1 MIHQE
6 PSSPPTRTSQL
17 LLAAILAG
25 GLFAASPTPPRSGAS
40 GTSPTEVAAMVAK
53 AERLMAEGTWPQAA
67 RAWSKVET
75 ADPGLAEAAYNRGV
89 AEYRSGELAAAADA
103 FRRAAEVGDAD
114 LAAQAMYNEGTARY
128 ADAVK
133 RLSTEG
139 GESAPSPSPSPSP
152 SGDPETPTDPLEDA
166 MERVGRSLD
175 HFRDAI
181 DADPGNLDARAN
193 AELAHRLLQRLQEI
207 QESSQDDQ
215 SQPGEES
222 QDDQQQPG
230 EESQDDQQQPGEQS
244 PDDQQQPGEQSQ
256 DDQQQPGEQS
266 QDDQQQPGEQSQDD
280 QKQPGE
286 QSQDDQQQPGEQSQD
301 DQQQGGSA
309 QDQPTEGGEAAE
321 GSAAE
326 DDKMSREEAER
337 LLQSV
342 RDKERQRRRARAEA
356 ESEIQDRR
364 PPARKDW

>member
-25 GLFAASPTPPRSGAS
+25 GLFAASPTPPPSGAS

-139 GESAPSPSPSPSP
+139 GESAPSPS
-152 SGDPETPTDPLEDA
+152 GDPETPTDPLEDA

-244 PDDQQQPGEQSQ
+244 Q
-256 DDQQQPGEQS
+256 DDQQ
-266 QDDQQQPGEQSQDD
+266 
-280 QKQPGE
+280 QPGE